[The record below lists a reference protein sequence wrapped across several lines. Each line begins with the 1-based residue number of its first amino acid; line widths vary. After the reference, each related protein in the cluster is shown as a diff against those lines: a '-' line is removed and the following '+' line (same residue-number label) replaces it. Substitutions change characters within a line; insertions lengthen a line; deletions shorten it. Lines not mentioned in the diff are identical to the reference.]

1 MNRTVDRVKKLKE
14 LRDKGLID
22 QVEFDTQLE
31 RILAEG
37 DESVANRPSREFDA
51 SGVRDRLMSLISTKR
66 GKAVCAAIAVVIAAL
81 IVIPMLSGNGGD
93 GGSSSASTKNC
104 EVGQKIEEAEY
115 SFTVNSYELLPE
127 GEGDG
132 ISDDALEADD
142 SRELHVDLS
151 FESKC
156 DSSWN
161 DMGFGVQ
168 VPTIVINGGGNYT
181 SSSSQQSST
190 ASQPH
195 GKGSET
201 LIFEIPNSVASDI
214 ETMEF
219 SLFLNGNPKDGSG
232 GEWSAQKTE
241 KGFEYSMSSAND
253 ERVYSFKLK

>member
-1 MNRTVDRVKKLKE
+1 MNRTEDRVKKLKE
-14 LRDKGLID
+14 LRDKGFID

-31 RILAEG
+31 RILADGG
-37 DESVANRPSREFDA
+37 DADANRPSRGFDA
-51 SGVRDRLMSLISTKR
+51 SGARDRLMSLISSKR
-66 GKAVCAAIAVVIAAL
+66 GKLICAAVAVAVVALIAVPIF
-81 IVIPMLSGNGGD
+81 SGNGGD
-93 GGSSSASTKNC
+93 GGSRSASNRAC
-104 EVGQKIEEAEY
+104 EVGQKIDEAEY

-132 ISDDALEADD
+132 ISDDTLEAND
-142 SRELHVDLS
+142 SRELHIDLS
-151 FESKC
+151 FESKS

-168 VPTIVINGGGNYT
+168 VPTIVINNGGDYT

-219 SLFLNGNPKDGSG
+219 SLYLNGNPKDGSG
-232 GEWSAQKTE
+232 GEWSAKKTD
-241 KGFEYSMSSAND
+241 KGFEYSMSSANE
-253 ERVYSFKLK
+253 ERGYSFKLK